1 MGGAIGLATIICV
14 DDDASILACLGE
26 QLKRQFGASYDVELA
41 SQGPEALELVADLL
55 AEGVTI
61 PLILSDQVMP
71 KMSGD
76 QFLIEAQRLVPQAL
90 KILLTG
96 EHRAEA
102 VGNAVNHANLYRYI
116 AKPWDETDLL
126 LTVQEAL
133 RSYDQRSQLE
143 AQQQH
148 LAQINQQLAQS
159 LSTLQAT
166 LEATAD
172 SILVLN
178 QQGHVINFN
187 QKLLGLLGI
196 QASCLDRQQWLSL
209 IQARLQAM
217 PELWQMLQ
225 QPTIQ
230 PARHELTLP
239 INQTKCN
246 LECSGQSQVVDGGVT
261 GQVWSFRDVT
271 SRKQSEA
278 LIHYQAHHDG
288 LTGLAN
294 RVQFDQYLAHKL
306 SGGRRSQ
313 EYFAILFV
321 DLDHFKLVNDTLG
334 HAVGDGLLCQ
344 VVQRLQDCSRH
355 QDLIARWGGDEFTLI
370 LSDLL
375 QAEDGSAIAERI
387 LEALQPKF
395 EVEGH
400 QLHVTASIG
409 MAMYPEDGTTAELLL
424 KHADSALYQAKAE
437 GRNGYTRFS
446 KALSQESKRNFVLD
460 TLLHGA
466 LERQEL
472 KLYYQP
478 QLDTASDRIT
488 HVEALVRWFTP
499 AQGWISPTEFIS
511 RAEHNG
517 LIVSLG
523 EWILRQACR
532 QTQTWLQAGISVTV
546 SVNLS
551 PRQLQHPCLVEQV
564 VQILA
569 ETGLPPQALE
579 LEITESV
586 ALENLELSCDRSWPY
601 NEWVSISPWMTLA
614 RVTHP

>member
-1 MGGAIGLATIICV
+1 M
-14 DDDASILACLGE
+14 
-26 QLKRQFGASYDVELA
+26 
-41 SQGPEALELVADLL
+41 
-55 AEGVTI
+55 
-61 PLILSDQVMP
+61 
-71 KMSGD
+71 
-76 QFLIEAQRLVPQAL
+76 
-90 KILLTG
+90 
-96 EHRAEA
+96 
-102 VGNAVNHANLYRYI
+102 GNAVNHANLYRYI

-143 AQQQH
+143 AQQRH

-306 SGGRRSQ
+306 SGG
-313 EYFAILFV
+313 
-321 DLDHFKLVNDTLG
+321 
-334 HAVGDGLLCQ
+334 
-344 VVQRLQDCSRH
+344 
-355 QDLIARWGGDEFTLI
+355 
-370 LSDLL
+370 
-375 QAEDGSAIAERI
+375 
-387 LEALQPKF
+387 
-395 EVEGH
+395 
-400 QLHVTASIG
+400 
-409 MAMYPEDGTTAELLL
+409 
-424 KHADSALYQAKAE
+424 
-437 GRNGYTRFS
+437 
-446 KALSQESKRNFVLD
+446 
-460 TLLHGA
+460 
-466 LERQEL
+466 
-472 KLYYQP
+472 
-478 QLDTASDRIT
+478 SDR
-488 HVEALVRWFTP
+488 RN
-499 AQGWISPTEFIS
+499 ISPF
-511 RAEHNG
+511 
-517 LIVSLG
+517 
-523 EWILRQACR
+523 C
-532 QTQTWLQAGISVTV
+532 
-546 SVNLS
+546 LS
-551 PRQLQHPCLVEQV
+551 
-564 VQILA
+564 I
-569 ETGLPPQALE
+569 
-579 LEITESV
+579 
-586 ALENLELSCDRSWPY
+586 
-601 NEWVSISPWMTLA
+601 
-614 RVTHP
+614 